1 MYVMMMMRERHH
13 GLKSWD
19 EHGTKGAGQAAN
31 ATSRKYKNERHH
43 TYAMFLY
50 RDARQVRLLTGES
63 NVTKKVHESVVTSCT
78 VQRRGNWAQKPHF
91 SEAANTK

>member
-1 MYVMMMMRERHH
+1 MKNERERDTMDSSR
-13 GLKSWD
+13 GMN
-19 EHGTKGAGQAAN
+19 TAPKGAGQAAN

-50 RDARQVRLLTGES
+50 RDVRQVSLLTGES
-63 NVTKKVHESVVTSCT
+63 NVTKEVHESGMTSCT
-78 VQRRGNWAQKPHF
+78 VRRKGDWAQKPHF